1 MRRHSRAGGKL
12 AKARSR
18 KTPMPKRRTAPT
30 ATRSDKAL
38 VADLQAE
45 LKRQA
50 RELNEALNQ
59 QAATAD
65 VLKIISHSKFDL
77 QAVLDTLLE
86 TAARL
91 CAADIGVIRR
101 RDGESY
107 SLAAA
112 FGYKPEWR
120 THSERYP
127 STPTRGSIFG
137 RTVIEGRTVHIPDV
151 LQDPEFV
158 RADTQSL
165 IGFRAALGV
174 PLLRE
179 GNLIGIMAFQ
189 RFKPGD
195 FTLKQIEL
203 VETFAA
209 QAVIAIENAR
219 LLNELRQSL
228 ERQTATSEVL
238 GAISRSPGELETVF
252 HAILENATRICEANF
267 GILQLLEG
275 EAARIAA
282 MHNVP
287 AAFVQHRQREPLLHA
302 SPASA
307 IGRAIATRRLVHIP
321 DYAADA
327 AYSTRDPAA
336 VKLVELAGARSLINV
351 PMLKDDELIGIIS
364 IYRQEVRPFTDKQ
377 IELVQNFAAQAV
389 IAIEN
394 TRLLNELRQRTTDLT
409 ESLEVLRVISS
420 SPGELEPVFQAM
432 LENAVRIC

>member
-1 MRRHSRAGGKL
+1 MRRRSRASSKPT
-12 AKARSR
+12 KARSR
-18 KTPMPKRRTAPT
+18 KAPMPKRRTAPT
-30 ATRSDKAL
+30 ATRGDKAS

-65 VLKIISHSKFDL
+65 VLKIISHSTFDL

-101 RDGESY
+101 RDGDSY

-195 FTLKQIEL
+195 FTPKEIEL

-219 LLNELRQSL
+219 LLNELRQRTDDLSESL
-228 ERQTATSEVL
+228 EQQTATS
-238 GAISRSPGELETVF
+238 
-252 HAILENATRICEANF
+252 
-267 GILQLLEG
+267 Q
-275 EAARIAA
+275 
-282 MHNVP
+282 
-287 AAFVQHRQREPLLHA
+287 
-302 SPASA
+302 
-307 IGRAIATRRLVHIP
+307 
-321 DYAADA
+321 
-327 AYSTRDPAA
+327 
-336 VKLVELAGARSLINV
+336 
-351 PMLKDDELIGIIS
+351 
-364 IYRQEVRPFTDKQ
+364 
-377 IELVQNFAAQAV
+377 
-389 IAIEN
+389 
-394 TRLLNELRQRTTDLT
+394 
-409 ESLEVLRVISS
+409 VLRIISS
-420 SPGELEPVFQAM
+420 SQ
-432 LENAVRIC
+432 

>member
-1 MRRHSRAGGKL
+1 VKSVFEAILENATRICEAKFGTLYRFDGRMFHLAAQFGTPPKL
-12 AKARSR
+12 AEFQRQRGPFQPLPGGHLDRVMRTKRASYTADLTAGVVPEPPAKLGDARSFVGV
-18 KTPMPKRRTAPT
+18 PM
-30 ATRSDKAL
+30 
-38 VADLQAE
+38 LQNGA
-45 LKRQA
+45 
-50 RELNEALNQ
+50 
-59 QAATAD
+59 
-65 VLKIISHSKFDL
+65 
-77 QAVLDTLLE
+77 
-86 TAARL
+86 
-91 CAADIGVIRR
+91 
-101 RDGESY
+101 
-107 SLAAA
+107 
-112 FGYKPEWR
+112 
-120 THSERYP
+120 
-127 STPTRGSIFG
+127 
-137 RTVIEGRTVHIPDV
+137 
-151 LQDPEFV
+151 
-158 RADTQSL
+158 L
-165 IGFRAALGV
+165 IGTINIYRQEVRPFTNKQV
-174 PLLRE
+174 ELLT
-179 GNLIGIMAFQ
+179 N
-189 RFKPGD
+189 
-195 FTLKQIEL
+195 
-203 VETFAA
+203 FAA

-238 GAISRSPGELETVF
+238 GVISRSPGELETVF
-252 HAILENATRICEANF
+252 HAILENATLICEANF

-394 TRLLNELRQRTTDLT
+394 TRLLNELRQRTDDLT
-409 ESLEVLRVISS
+409 ESLEQQTATSKVLEVISRSAFDLQAVFETVAES
-420 SPGELEPVFQAM
+420 SVRLCGSDRAFIFRFDGELLRM
-432 LENAVRIC
+432 AVAFNVASQEWKEYVAQNPIRPASYKRLARCPKR